1 MLAILFAL
9 ESEAKSL
16 LEKVT
21 NKTKIKF
28 LDKTAYSCKINSND
42 AIIII
47 TGIGK
52 VSASICAQA
61 VIDKYAPKYIINAG
75 TCGGTNTTVNIG
87 SYYLVDKCFQF
98 DFDVTAIDDVDIGY
112 IQEYD
117 RVFFP
122 TYLKNLSHL
131 PTTSLA
137 TADRFSNEKKDLDL
151 IEKNKCAIRDMEGGA
166 IAQTCLS
173 NNTNFVCIKGVTDVY
188 GSGVAK
194 EQFYENLS
202 SVCKGL
208 SDIIIEVCNKL
219 I

>member
-1 MLAILFAL
+1 MIAILFAL

-16 LEKVT
+16 LEKVS
-21 NKTKIKF
+21 NKTTIEF
-28 LDKTAYSCKINSND
+28 LDKKAYSCSINSQK
-42 AIIII
+42 AVIVI

-61 VIDKYAPKYIINAG
+61 VIDKFSPKFIINAG
-75 TCGGTNTTVNIG
+75 TCGGTNTSVKIG

-98 DFDVTAIDDVDIGY
+98 DFDVTEIDDVEIGY

-122 TYLKNLSHL
+122 TYLDSLDHL

-151 IEKNKCAIRDMEGGA
+151 LEKNKCAIRDMEGGA

-173 NNTNFVCIKGVTDVY
+173 NKTNFVCIKGVTDVY

-194 EQFYENLS
+194 EQFYKNLS
-202 SVCKGL
+202 SVCAGL
-208 SDIIIEVCNKL
+208 SNVIIETCKKL
-219 I
+219 

>member
-1 MLAILFAL
+1 MFAILFAL

-16 LEKVT
+16 LNKVT
-21 NKTKIKF
+21 NKTKIDF
-28 LDKTAYSCKINSND
+28 LDKTAYSCSINSND
-42 AIIII
+42 AIIVI

-61 VIDKYAPKYIINAG
+61 VIDKFSPKFIINAG
-75 TCGGTNTTVNIG
+75 SCGGTNTSVKIG
-87 SYYLVDKCFQF
+87 SYYLVEKCFQF
-98 DFDVTAIDDVDIGY
+98 DFDVTEIDNVDVGY

-122 TYLKNLSHL
+122 TYLTKLNHL

-137 TADRFSNEKKDLDL
+137 TADRFSNEKRDLEL

-173 NNTNFVCIKGVTDVY
+173 NKTNFVCIKGVTDVY
-188 GSGVAK
+188 GLGVAK
-194 EQFYENLS
+194 EQFYQNLTK
-202 SVCKGL
+202 VCNGL
-208 SDIIIEVCNKL
+208 SDVIIEVCEKL
-219 I
+219 K